1 MIAAGVDELV
11 GVVGTR
17 GACAALAVP
26 RASHYRH
33 LRGPRH
39 GPPMPRPAPARA
51 RPEPER
57 AVRELARVLRPG
69 GHLLFIEHVR
79 SDDAKLAPPSVERA
93 SVTRV
98 SMLPGSSRRS

>member
-1 MIAAGVDELV
+1 MIAAGVGELV

-39 GPPMPRPAPARA
+39 GPPISLTLISLTLDVVDGEAELRVPARGMA
-51 RPEPER
+51 GRPEE
-57 AVRELARVLRPG
+57 
-69 GHLLFIEHVR
+69 
-79 SDDAKLAPPSVERA
+79 
-93 SVTRV
+93 
-98 SMLPGSSRRS
+98 